1 MNERAVETCT
11 TYKTTGNDPT
21 DDNFPHRK
29 RSLKKGGEPNK
40 NDGQLNRC
48 DKKQSTSSNMIPFT
62 SISTEQ
68 SAEGINDHTLTGWVE
83 LQMHDM
89 FQNRGIRNNQN
100 VTNSSLTN
108 TGTIT
113 NDTSSATTTYQEAL
127 KRLHEL
133 QELIE
138 HEEMQLQ
145 PLQEQSDLWFDR
157 LMYNNEENQNQY
169 IEWRRR
175 NGLEILVADRD
186 EMTTPTQNSNPIALP
201 AGIALAAAATK
212 SISAFDKIVPQQS
225 TTFCADNRRGD
236 DESDLFAAEQAL
248 LGNFAL

>member
-11 TYKTTGNDPT
+11 TYKTTGNDAT
-21 DDNFPHRK
+21 DDTFPHRK
-29 RSLKKGGEPNK
+29 RSLKKDEEPNK
-40 NDGQLNRC
+40 NDDQLNRC
-48 DKKQSTSSNMIPFT
+48 DKKQSISSNMIPFT

-83 LQMHDM
+83 LQMQDM
-89 FQNRGIRNNQN
+89 FQNRGMKNNQN
-100 VTNSSLTN
+100 YTNSCLIN
-108 TGTIT
+108 PGTIT
-113 NDTSSATTTYQEAL
+113 NDTSSTSTYQEAL

-186 EMTTPTQNSNPIALP
+186 EMTIHPQNSNPIASP
-201 AGIALAAAATK
+201 AGIALAAAATE
-212 SISAFDKIVPQQS
+212 SISAFDKVVPQQS

-236 DESDLFAAEQAL
+236 DESDLFAAEQVL
-248 LGNFAL
+248 QGKFDM